1 MPVYQ
6 TQELIQRLTEATD
19 EYLNKAVSQWQ
30 ILPNHQFSRKPA
42 PEKWSATQCL
52 IHLNSYGQYYLP
64 AIEKAIDAASRQQQ
78 QASAEFHSG
87 WLGNYFTE
95 MMLPKEN
102 GLPAKKMSAMKGHI
116 PQSNDNSFEVI
127 AEFIDQ
133 QEKLLLLLQKAGSID
148 INKAKVPISIAKF
161 IKLKLGDVFLF
172 LIAHNYRHILQADRA
187 LQQAGAATQPTPVF
201 TLKGLRK

>member
-6 TQELIQRLTEATD
+6 TQDLIDRLTEATD

-52 IHLNSYGQYYLP
+52 MHLNSYGHYYLP
-64 AIEKAIDAASRQQQ
+64 AIEKVIAKAIRQQQ
-78 QASAEFHSG
+78 QPSTQFHSG

-102 GLPAKKMSAMKGHI
+102 GFPAKKMSAMKDHI

-133 QEKLLLLLQKAGSID
+133 QEKLLSLLQKARTID
-148 INKAKVPISIAKF
+148 LNKVKVPISIAKF

-187 LQQAGAATQPTPVF
+187 LQQAGATTQKTAVF
-201 TLKGLRK
+201 TLEGLRK